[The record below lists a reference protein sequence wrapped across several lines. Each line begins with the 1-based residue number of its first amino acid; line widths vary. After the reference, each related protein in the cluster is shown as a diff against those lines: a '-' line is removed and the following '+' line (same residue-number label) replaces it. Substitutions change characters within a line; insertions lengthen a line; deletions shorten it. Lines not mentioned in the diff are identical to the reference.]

1 VQRTDTK
8 YFYRTSTLQHPR
20 TKRKFSLCSG
30 YPHHTTYRLKK
41 ALEALN
47 LEPEAF
53 LKKILDLMGI
63 NFSYLTQDDIPA
75 EKTWP

>member
-8 YFYRTSTLQHPR
+8 YFYRTSTLQHSR
-20 TKRKFSLCSG
+20 TKKNFLFVLGALTARPIS
-30 YPHHTTYRLKK
+30 LKK
-41 ALEALN
+41 ASEALN

-53 LKKILDLMGI
+53 LKILDLMGI